1 MAIWFYSVCM
11 PACVRVCLCSW
22 LWVYLEATGQLE
34 VLFLRCHPPCSFETE
49 SVDSL
54 ELAQQGKLSDQSIH
68 SRRGRGVP
76 WGLFCM
82 QGTITSPIGLV
93 TEPLLQFS
101 TLGTSTLRVGFY
113 CVNLGATNSN
123 RKCNIYPTLLLLFPL
138 SHRIPWIASIS
149 GFYSENSYI
158 CKLMYALS
166 VVPFLGGH

>member
-1 MAIWFYSVCM
+1 
-11 PACVRVCLCSW
+11 
-22 LWVYLEATGQLE
+22 
-34 VLFLRCHPPCSFETE
+34 
-49 SVDSL
+49 
-54 ELAQQGKLSDQSIH
+54 
-68 SRRGRGVP
+68 
-76 WGLFCM
+76 M

-101 TLGTSTLRVGFY
+101 TLGTSTLIVGFY